1 MATKLLVI
9 EDDAT
14 LNQLLTRNLE
24 RKGFEVLSATH
35 GKQGLRLAYQNHP
48 DLVIL
53 DIMMPEI
60 DGWQVCERLRE
71 VSDVPIVL
79 LTAKIGQ
86 DDVMRGL
93 ELGAD
98 DYIKKPFN
106 LAELELRI
114 KAILRRTTAEHQE
127 YDPLYE
133 DDTLRIH
140 LERRQIL
147 RNGESVHLTPTEFR
161 LLSYLVRNRGHVV
174 PREELLT
181 EVWGPEYVDDTS
193 CLSLYIRY
201 LRAKLEDVPSDPQ
214 YIRTEWGVGYRFM
227 PANKNAS
234 LSNGQE
240 ETNLQSDAVVEK

>member
-1 MATKLLVI
+1 MVAKLLVI
-9 EDDAT
+9 EDDLT

-35 GKQGLRLAYQNHP
+35 GKQGLRMAYQNHP

-53 DIMMPEI
+53 DVMMPEI

-79 LTAKIGQ
+79 LTAKVSQ
-86 DDVMRGL
+86 DDVLRGL
-93 ELGAD
+93 QLGAD
-98 DYIKKPFN
+98 DYLKKPFN
-106 LAELELRI
+106 LGELELRI
-114 KAILRRTTAEHQE
+114 KAILRRTANERNE

-133 DDTLRIH
+133 DNVLRIH

-147 RNGESVHLTPTEFR
+147 RSGEPVHLTPTEFR
-161 LLSYLVRNRGHVV
+161 LLSYLVRNKGHVV

-181 EVWGPEYVDDTS
+181 EVWGPEYIDDTS

-201 LRAKLEDVPSDPQ
+201 LRAKLEDDPSDPT

-227 PANKNAS
+227 PADREAS
-234 LSNGQE
+234 VSTAQDQSTYKSN
-240 ETNLQSDAVVEK
+240 AVV

>member
-1 MATKLLVI
+1 MAAKLLVI
-9 EDDAT
+9 EDDPT

-53 DIMMPEI
+53 DVMMPEI

-79 LTAKIGQ
+79 LTAKISQ

-93 ELGAD
+93 QLGAD
-98 DYIKKPFN
+98 DYVKKPFN
-106 LAELELRI
+106 LSELELRI
-114 KAILRRTTAEHQE
+114 KAILRRTSMEHRD

-133 DDTLRIH
+133 DSTLRIH

-147 RNGESVHLTPTEFR
+147 RHGTAVHLTPTEFR

-181 EVWGPEYVDDTS
+181 EVWGPEYIDDTS

-201 LRAKLEDVPSDPQ
+201 LRAKLEEVPSNPQ

-227 PANKNAS
+227 PANKNAPVAGASEESS
-234 LSNGQE
+234 LQ
-240 ETNLQSDAVVEK
+240 TDAIA